1 MNSSPPPIV
10 GASDDEPQATQVT
23 MDPARAKRRRKL
35 RRRATGATLLLSG
48 LVGAGVLSAVLT
60 PAPQV
65 AVANTDTSA
74 LIEQGKQLYD
84 QTCITCHG
92 ANLQGIPERG
102 TSLIG
107 VGEAAVYFQVKSGRM
122 PAVRNE
128 AQMPMRG
135 WNRYSPEQTD
145 ALGAFVQANGGGPE
159 VVRDADGS
167 IAEKSLIGSGR
178 GSATTPSDSATGGD
192 LFRQNCAS
200 CHNFT
205 GKGGTLSAGKFAP
218 NLENASESEI
228 YTAMLTGPENMPKFS
243 DRQLSPDEKKDI
255 IAYVV
260 NSNEAAEPGGLGLGG
275 FGPAAEAGVIWVVG
289 IVAVVGA
296 TLWIGARS

>member
-1 MNSSPPPIV
+1 MNSSPPPVV
-10 GASDDEPQATQVT
+10 GASDDEPQATQVAF
-23 MDPARAKRRRKL
+23 DPASAKRRRKL
-35 RRRATGATLLLSG
+35 RRRAAGAALLLSG

-65 AVANTDTSA
+65 AVADINDSQ
-74 LIEQGKQLYD
+74 LIDQGKQLYD

-107 VGEAAVYFQVKSGRM
+107 VGEAAVYFQVTTGRM
-122 PAVRNE
+122 PAVRQE

-135 WNRYSPEQTD
+135 WNRYTPEQID
-145 ALGAFVQANGGGPE
+145 ALGAFVQSHGGGP
-159 VVRDADGS
+159 VVLRDGPNNTGAIS
-167 IAEKSLIGSGR
+167 EESLIGDN
-178 GSATTPSDSATGGD
+178 SAAGGD

-205 GKGGTLSAGKFAP
+205 GKGGTLSSGKFAP
-218 NLENASESEI
+218 NLKDVSESQI
-228 YTAMLTGPENMPKFS
+228 YAAMLTGPENMPKFS
-243 DRQLSPDEKKDI
+243 DRQLTPAEKKDVV
-255 IAYVV
+255 AYVV
-260 NSNEAAEPGGLGLGG
+260 NSNKALEPGGLGLGG
-275 FGPAAEAGVIWVVG
+275 FGPAAEAGVIWAVG

-296 TLWIGARS
+296 TLWIGSRS

>member
-1 MNSSPPPIV
+1 MNSSPPPVV
-10 GASDDEPQATQVT
+10 GASDDEPLATQVAI
-23 MDPARAKRRRKL
+23 DPARAKRRRKL
-35 RRRATGATLLLSG
+35 RRRAAGASLLLSG

-65 AVANTDTSA
+65 AVADINDSA
-74 LIEQGKQLYD
+74 LIQQGKQLYD

-102 TSLIG
+102 TSLVG
-107 VGEAAVYFQVKSGRM
+107 VGEAAVYFQVTTGRM
-122 PAVRNE
+122 PAVRQE

-135 WNRYSPEQTD
+135 WNRYTAEQVD
-145 ALGAFVQANGGGPE
+145 ALGAFVQANGGGPV
-159 VVRDADGS
+159 VVRDGANNTGAIS
-167 IAEKSLIGSGR
+167 EESLIGDS
-178 GSATTPSDSATGGD
+178 SAIGGD

-205 GKGGTLSAGKFAP
+205 GKGGTLSSGKFAP
-218 NLENASESEI
+218 NLDSVSESQI

-243 DRQLSPDEKKDI
+243 DRQLTPDEKKDI
-255 IAYVV
+255 VAYVV
-260 NSNEAAEPGGLGLGG
+260 NSNKALEPGGLGLGG
-275 FGPAAEAGVIWVVG
+275 FGPAAEAGVIWAVG

-296 TLWIGARS
+296 TLWIGSRS